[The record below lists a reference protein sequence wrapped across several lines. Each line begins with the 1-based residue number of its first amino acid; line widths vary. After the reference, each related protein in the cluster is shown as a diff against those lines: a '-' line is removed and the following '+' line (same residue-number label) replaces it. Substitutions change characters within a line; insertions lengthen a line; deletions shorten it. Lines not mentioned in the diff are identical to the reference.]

1 MRSSR
6 RLLALAVLPVLA
18 LAACGDPESTAPAES
33 PGTTLP
39 PVTTVAPVT
48 TIDPDTPVESPG
60 DATTIPPGAP
70 DIGAALRRA
79 ASLLG
84 SYDTDLPDD
93 VRIARRGEE
102 QFALTTDLVPGR
114 LTVELDDD
122 GTGAFVVTSVT
133 VETEDGSEVVTAET
147 LLEDAQQAL
156 GTLET
161 GLDPAWRL
169 GRRGDESFAL
179 TDDFVVGRFT
189 VELDDDG
196 TGAFVVTAVIVELPG
211 GAQTVTAP

>member
-1 MRSSR
+1 MRFPR

-33 PGTTLP
+33 PGTTQP
-39 PVTTVAPVT
+39 PVT
-48 TIDPDTPVESPG
+48 TIDPDTPVTSPGG

-84 SYDTDLPDD
+84 AFETDLPED
-93 VRIARRGEE
+93 VRIARRGDET
-102 QFALTTDLVPGR
+102 FAVTTDLVPGR

-122 GTGAFVVTSVT
+122 GSGAFVVTSVT
-133 VETEDGSEVVTAET
+133 VETEDGSEVVTVAT
-147 LLEDAQQAL
+147 LLADAQEAL

-196 TGAFVVTAVIVELPG
+196 TGVYVVSAVIVELPG
-211 GAQTVTAP
+211 GARTVTAP